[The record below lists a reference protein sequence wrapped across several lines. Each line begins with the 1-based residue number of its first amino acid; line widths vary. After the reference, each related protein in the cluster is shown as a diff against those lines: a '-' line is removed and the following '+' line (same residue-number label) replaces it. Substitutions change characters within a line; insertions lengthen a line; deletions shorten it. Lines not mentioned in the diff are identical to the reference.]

1 MPGNDAQLARIEEQV
16 KTIFNKVGRICTL
29 LEGDG
34 GDGVPGIIKDV
45 DRLKQ
50 SETRRKWITGAIFT
64 GVVTLIGERLAAF
77 FH

>member
-1 MPGNDAQLARIEEQV
+1 MPDNDAQLARIEEQV

-50 SETRRKWITGAIFT
+50 DNKRAKWITGSIFAGLVT
-64 GVVTLIGERLAAF
+64 VVAERLSAMF
-77 FH
+77 R

>member
-1 MPGNDAQLARIEEQV
+1 MPSNDAQLARIEEQV

-34 GDGVPGIIKDV
+34 GDDIPGIIKDV

-50 SETRRKWITGAIFT
+50 DSVRRRWVIVAIVS
-64 GVVTLIGERLAAF
+64 GLVTLIGERLSAF
-77 FH
+77 FR